1 MAGRPTAEHPV
12 VIELEVAMLRTTHLL
27 DGEGTPRRLV
37 GGKSDVSLGQA
48 SGEIT
53 DAFIAEY
60 GGLDEHESLHTS
72 GHRGRSDRRSEEH
85 TSELQSL
92 MRNSYAV
99 FCLKKKNKTYN
110 IYVNVEIKVYQN
122 QSTFTHH

>member
-1 MAGRPTAEHPV
+1 MRISDWSSDVCSAD
-12 VIELEVAMLRTTHLL
+12 L
-27 DGEGTPRRLV
+27 RLV

-72 GHRGRSDRRSEEH
+72 GHRGRSDRSARLITVRSRVPTSSSSSSRRERSEG
-85 TSELQSL
+85 
-92 MRNSYAV
+92 RRV
-99 FCLKKKNKTYN
+99 GKGC
-110 IYVNVEIKVYQN
+110 V
-122 QSTFTHH
+122 STGRSGVLPYS

>member
-72 GHRGRSDRRSEEH
+72 GHRGRSDRSARLITVRSRVP
-85 TSELQSL
+85 TSSSSSARRDRKSTRL
-92 MRNSYAV
+92 NS
-99 FCLKKKNKTYN
+99 
-110 IYVNVEIKVYQN
+110 
-122 QSTFTHH
+122 SH